1 MYDTYKAIYKL
12 SKLKYPNA
20 RTNARTNERMDI
32 CTPRAAFAAEN
43 VLVTHYLKCHQNSNV
58 YSCTYCEEDFFQIPV
73 LKKHLLESHNQ
84 DVTSTTCSECGEKF
98 SSSHYLYKHK
108 RVAHRNIIDTCDIC
122 NKKFNYR
129 YLKKYMDIVHLQTST
144 KFTCETCGVERTNK
158 VSFEDHVRIHFQ
170 TAKTEICIK
179 CGKPFLTEIQLK
191 SHFRTSHGE
200 TKYKCDV
207 TKP

>member
-1 MYDTYKAIYKL
+1 
-12 SKLKYPNA
+12 
-20 RTNARTNERMDI
+20 
-32 CTPRAAFAAEN
+32 
-43 VLVTHYLKCHQNSNV
+43 
-58 YSCTYCEEDFFQIPV
+58 
-73 LKKHLLESHNQ
+73 
-84 DVTSTTCSECGEKF
+84 
-98 SSSHYLYKHK
+98 
-108 RVAHRNIIDTCDIC
+108 
-122 NKKFNYR
+122 
-129 YLKKYMDIVHLQTST
+129 MDIVHLQTST

-207 TKP
+207 CDYSTNLKNVKQVHKTIHSVLLTQKIKSPETEY